1 MLIPTLGD
9 YKPKLSMIRQKLVDS
24 NITKVNQ
31 RNDYQSQKQRRTK
44 VQIRPTFITKIGVQ
58 RPNGKFKTEYH
69 KVSDHTLVTS
79 HGTCFPN
86 PAPGGFLRMSIK
98 DITVGTHYSGLLKE
112 TYSSTRSTTLF
123 GRWEHNPTYHI
134 YRLQQI
140 RIHQF
145 LSTSK

>member
-1 MLIPTLGD
+1 M
-9 YKPKLSMIRQKLVDS
+9 
-24 NITKVNQ
+24 
-31 RNDYQSQKQRRTK
+31 KQRCSYRLLGT
-44 VQIRPTFITKIGVQ
+44 IT
-58 RPNGKFKTEYH
+58 RNYLRFGKFKTKYH
-69 KVSDHTLVTS
+69 TVSDHTLVTS